1 MKHLPVVVYDDDEL
15 TRAQNTD
22 VQHWIGKAKA
32 GEDLPFAAQ
41 AAEYSLLE
49 IPSDILPQI
58 PSSTLSITDLLSR
71 SLPPRYSDDHGMGQD
86 IFSGRSPSDEI
97 GMFIHLLQIP
107 SCSMV
112 NAIRKGFRSA
122 WLSGKKSI
130 SLPFSPNVNFAF
142 WAITYWCR
150 VLDAC
155 EGRDFWEDCERWV
168 AKQRRSRDEL
178 RAQLRVRTFFQT
190 TQWGETLQVLGI
202 PMNALGIL
210 LSSAYLPAVVVDCMV
225 ALQAGRL
232 AAVAGGSAAHD
243 PDNTLI
249 VDTTLA
255 DFLDQYHPIVDGVPT
270 GRITTSRGG
279 QKYLERLGA
288 WLRDPTHRYLY
299 LALYRRPKHWTTALI
314 DSDARRIH
322 YGDGLNWAKPQEF
335 SNALLLWLRLQLGV
349 EFSISDNLPRAA
361 QTDGTSCGII
371 AVNTIAHNVFGDSLW
386 VEASANVMRM
396 NAFCDLVEYSQRAV
410 PMPIPEFDTEDTGDN
425 LIASHY
431 NFNATILSATPRDET
446 VPLSSPVAGGAAT
459 PSRVVDSAVVVD
471 SRTDCTK
478 DCAGMLRREQ
488 RSEATEGLSGRR
500 KRSRSPGADDYI
512 DMEDKPRLPKWSKTP
527 ASVTDALSKKLLP
540 VHPFFQLSSTSASS
554 STSKP
559 GKSNTSRK
567 AKPSAPSEPPSNV
580 GLSKSATKAKQ
591 LRADAKSATL
601 TISSKKFPRFQ
612 GTILRLDP
620 GAVIIDERVCD
631 LVRCSNCTKVVR
643 MKEPCNTSRFREHV
657 HALPCCSP
665 PPPAPPPPPPAK
677 PNRSLDSFISPTA
690 PTTASAGI
698 VERVEKAGRPCPGL
712 TEAFNLLFS
721 QTIAELSNEQKAVV
735 RVAHQHDYT
744 WRNDFTPGVMASFA
758 VGAEPCLRTVEVD
771 PRSSLP
777 PPPCENCHSV
787 FLSKIYQST
796 ISKPL
801 PENSNY
807 KYNAKHNQGVH
818 QGMILAKCKGLE
830 VLLAEADEYS
840 VEVGF
845 VRRVI
850 NGEFKDNDVFRAIL
864 RNKMAAMLRAEA
876 GKGMQNFRHDQ
887 NVDAIMGLIYSV
899 SPHCHWILREAG
911 IVTRTQRS
919 IQFTESSAP
928 RFPIGI
934 QDAVYELAAQYLRN
948 YNYPLGAPI
957 SLAVDDTKAHAVIRP
972 LYDSVKRKW
981 FLVGT
986 TGPPAEVSSPDALNT
1001 ILDDLARTAEL
1012 ATKVRLF
1019 TLQIPVSGVPPG
1031 VLALIPIGNGV
1042 KGPQLATWH
1051 LSLMKQLISRGFHIT
1066 ASGGDGAAVE
1076 RDCQRRLVAASKR
1089 IQHRIPH
1096 PDEDSGK
1103 GDFVVAMYELDG
1115 NVFTEF
1121 QDAKHGRKTF
1131 RNNASSGARALV
1143 LGSHVVRFQQIY
1155 DLAMVEAPEVSPMYK
1170 RDVKENRDRMDDG
1183 AAARLFSAD
1192 TLEQTVK
1199 DPAHNLGLAVYL
1211 LIMGDF
1217 IDAWQSRTIS
1227 HFERAKIVFKTS
1239 SFLTIWSRFLDAAGY
1254 SRARY
1259 FISKEA
1265 FAIAEILINGLLLSS
1280 LSTETISHVFAAMR
1294 SVNPDFSVQE
1304 AILMIPKLRVRMQSS
1319 MMDKIDASQLKAT
1332 AAGYRPTYY
1341 TKDRVNLDLCSQ
1353 FPTDASLSEAYKI
1366 GDEEAH
1372 ALWALLGVHPI
1383 DLDRVPEPTAP
1394 PFSTLVSDPELD
1406 VLYLEE
1412 DELQPEPSPV
1422 ELTPVER
1429 AQEFLDNLHSTTGLS
1444 RAEDEKRDAY
1454 AMAAIALSVD
1464 ELREIENMPDSDPTR
1479 YLEIQKDVAQAL
1491 STRQHAF
1498 VSYIQGIL
1506 ADAEGINAAHPAVSR
1521 PVIDISQ
1528 SDLSPLVNLRR
1539 QHQTVEAEQGVKTY
1553 RPSETYTN
1561 HKTRV
1566 EKPITVR
1573 QQLANQLNALRKG
1586 DEEQG
1591 ITVGK
1596 GRNLRFKA
1604 NNTTITTP
1612 LQKKAGNAVNA
1623 EATAATRASATVT
1636 SSSTDKTCTQTRAET
1651 TGGAAR
1657 ELALCTGAGV
1667 EVAQGRRVARS
1678 LRLCPKTCVTCA
1690 LVAGGAVQELA
1701 ALAVVCNDARR
1712 RSRSA
1717 CPNNAPR
1724 RRLAPPALVAATRHG
1739 CRIPPLCARSIALN
1753 GACARAR
1760 FRRRAQELPRAS
1772 FRRQLPPPPS
1782 YAPRHRLAPPAH
1794 VQGRALVVDAHA
1806 QWSANKRR
1814 ATGYANTQ
1822 SSLTISQAGVNSN
1835 RSLLTGSWGFVGSDG
1850 KILLARVLTMYT
1862 KNGSKAAAHS
1872 FTPQCDNI
1880 GRLSYII
1887 VQIYEQHY
1895 MRSFS
1900 FTRRGDH
1907 MHILRFM
1914 HIPSTSFLAIIPPDH
1929 TPRVAASHVELGN
1942 WAYQLFKGFNNEREA
1957 ILKAAAAL
1965 GTVKRKG
1972 GKAVTSILDL
1982 DEDDGVEE

>member
-15 TRAQNTD
+15 ARAQNTD
-22 VQHWIGKAKA
+22 VQHWIGKVNA

-49 IPSDILPQI
+49 IPSDILPKI
-58 PSSTLSITDLLSR
+58 PSSTLSITELLSR
-71 SLPPRYSDDHGMGQD
+71 SLPPRYSDDHGMED
-86 IFSGRSPSDEI
+86 IFSDRGPSDEI
-97 GMFIHLLQIP
+97 GTFIHLLQIP
-107 SCSMV
+107 PRSMV

-142 WAITYWCR
+142 WAITYWSR

-168 AKQRRSRDEL
+168 AKQRRSQDEL

-190 TQWGETLQVLGI
+190 TRWGETLRVLGI

-232 AAVAGGSAAHD
+232 AAVARGSAAHD

-255 DFLDQYHPIVDGVPT
+255 DFLDQYHPIIDGVPT

-288 WLRDPTHRYLY
+288 WLRDPTHQYLY
-299 LALYRRPKHWTTALI
+299 LVLYRPPDHWTTALI
-314 DSDARRIH
+314 DSDAHRIH
-322 YGDGLNWAKPQEF
+322 YGDGLNWARPQEF
-335 SNALLLWLRLQLGV
+335 SDALLLWLRSELGV
-349 EFSISDNLPRAA
+349 EFSIAEDLPRAA

-371 AVNTIAHNVFGDSLW
+371 ATNTIAHNAFGDSLW
-386 VEASANVMRM
+386 VEALANVMRM
-396 NAFCDLVEYSQRAV
+396 DAFCDLVEYSQRAV
-410 PMPIPEFDTEDTGDN
+410 PMPTPEFDPEDTGDN
-425 LIASHY
+425 LVASRY
-431 NFNATILSATPRDET
+431 NFNASILPATPIDET
-446 VPLSSPVAGGAAT
+446 VPLSSFESPAEGGAAT
-459 PSRVVDSAVVVD
+459 PSRVVDSTVVVD

-478 DCAGMLRREQ
+478 DCAGMDVDVERKQ
-488 RSEATEGLSGRR
+488 RSKATEGLSGHR
-500 KRSRSPGADDYI
+500 KRPRSPGADNNI
-512 DMEDKPRLPKWSKTP
+512 DAEDKPRLPKWSKTP
-527 ASVTDALSKKLLP
+527 ITASVTDAPPKKLL
-540 VHPFFQLSSTSASS
+540 HPFFQLGSVSTSS

-567 AKPSAPSEPPSNV
+567 AKASAPSEPPSNI

-591 LRADAKSATL
+591 LRAGVKSGTL
-601 TISSKKFPRFQ
+601 TISSKKFLRFQ
-612 GTILRLDP
+612 GTILGLDP
-620 GAVIIDERVCD
+620 GAIIIDERVCD

-657 HALPCCSP
+657 HTLPRCSL
-665 PPPAPPPPPPAK
+665 PPPAPLPPTPAK
-677 PNRSLDSFISPTA
+677 PNQSLDSFIFPAA
-690 PTTASAGI
+690 PRAASARI
-698 VERVEKAGRPCPGL
+698 VERVKKVGRPCPGL
-712 TEAFNLLFS
+712 TEAFDVRIGVYFSRSVSEGGGGHNDAHYAQLLFS
-721 QTIAELSNEQKAVV
+721 QTTAELSNEQKAVV

-758 VGAEPCLRTVEVD
+758 VGAGPCLRTVEVD

-807 KYNAKHNQGVH
+807 KYNAKHHQGVH
-818 QGMILAKCKGLE
+818 QGTMLAKCKGLE
-830 VLLAEADEYS
+830 VLLAQADEYS

-850 NGEFKDNDVFRAIL
+850 NGEFKDDDVFRAIL

-899 SPHCHWILREAG
+899 SPHCHRILREAG

-919 IQFTESSAP
+919 IQFTQSSAP

-934 QDAVYELAAQYLRN
+934 QDAVYELAAQYLRD

-972 LYDSVKRKW
+972 LYDGVKRKW

-1001 ILDDLARTAEL
+1001 ILDDLVRTAEL

-1019 TLQIPVSGVPPG
+1019 TLQIPISGVPPG
-1031 VLALIPIGNGV
+1031 VLAVIPIGNGV
-1042 KGPQLATWH
+1042 KGPQLATWQ
-1051 LSLMKQLISRGFHIT
+1051 LLLMKQLISRGFRIT

-1076 RDCQRRLVAASKR
+1076 RDCQRRLVAASKQ

-1096 PDEDSGK
+1096 PDKESGK
-1103 GDFVVAMYELDG
+1103 EDFVVVMYELDG

-1192 TLEQTVK
+1192 TLEQAAK

-1211 LIMGDF
+1211 LTMGDF

-1239 SFLTIWSRFLDAAGY
+1239 SFFTIWGRFLAAAGY

-1265 FAIAEILINGLLLSS
+1265 FAIAEILINGLLALLIIYRDHLGTHKVPFLPWLHAS
-1280 LSTETISHVFAAMR
+1280 EPNEHVFAAMR

-1319 MMDKIDASQLKAT
+1319 MTDKIDASQLKAT

-1383 DLDRVPEPTAP
+1383 DLERVLEPTAP
-1394 PFSTLVSDPELD
+1394 PSSTLVSDPELD

-1429 AQEFLDNLHSTTGLS
+1429 AQEFLDGLHSTTGLS

-1479 YLEIQKDVAQAL
+1479 YLEIQKEVAQAL
-1491 STRQHAF
+1491 STRRHAF
-1498 VSYIQGIL
+1498 VSYIQGVL
-1506 ADAEGINAAHPAVSR
+1506 ADAEGINAAHPIVSR

-1604 NNTTITTP
+1604 NNTTITNP
-1612 LQKKAGNAVNA
+1612 LQKKAGNAANA
-1623 EATAATRASATVT
+1623 EATAATRASA
-1636 SSSTDKTCTQTRAET
+1636 
-1651 TGGAAR
+1651 
-1657 ELALCTGAGV
+1657 
-1667 EVAQGRRVARS
+1667 
-1678 LRLCPKTCVTCA
+1678 
-1690 LVAGGAVQELA
+1690 
-1701 ALAVVCNDARR
+1701 
-1712 RSRSA
+1712 
-1717 CPNNAPR
+1717 
-1724 RRLAPPALVAATRHG
+1724 
-1739 CRIPPLCARSIALN
+1739 
-1753 GACARAR
+1753 
-1760 FRRRAQELPRAS
+1760 
-1772 FRRQLPPPPS
+1772 
-1782 YAPRHRLAPPAH
+1782 
-1794 VQGRALVVDAHA
+1794 
-1806 QWSANKRR
+1806 ANKRR

-1835 RSLLTGSWGFVGSDG
+1835 RPLLTGSWGFVGGDG

-1862 KNGSKAAAHS
+1862 KNGSKASAHS

-1880 GRLSYII
+1880 GRLSYIV

-1907 MHILRFM
+1907 LHVLRFI

-1942 WAYQLFKGFNNEREA
+1942 WAYQLFKGFDNEREA

-1972 GKAVTSILDL
+1972 GKAVSILDL